1 MLEVNR
7 SDPLREA
14 GPRLPGGKRQS
25 GEISRISRMLGE
37 RNALAKRTQAGSVPA
52 WAEPRGTK
60 RKAFLHRRKSRAEL
74 SSRSVSLSGPLGPF
88 ELCLG

>member
-52 WAEPRGTK
+52 WAEPGRSCPPT
-60 RKAFLHRRKSRAEL
+60 RERAAPDPPD
-74 SSRSVSLSGPLGPF
+74 STV
-88 ELCLG
+88 